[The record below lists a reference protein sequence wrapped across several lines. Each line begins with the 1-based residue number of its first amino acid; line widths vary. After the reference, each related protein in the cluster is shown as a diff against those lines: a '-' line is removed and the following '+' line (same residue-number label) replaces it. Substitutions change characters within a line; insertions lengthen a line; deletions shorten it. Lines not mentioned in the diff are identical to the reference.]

1 MVQEKKCYNTLEYIF
16 NGKLKQPIDMFLKF
30 LNFTKVILLRNF
42 LPLEDLPVYNKEK
55 KNKRWETLRRDIM
68 SFRSHFFK
76 HVNFHQSNENEKS

>member
-16 NGKLKQPIDMFLKF
+16 NGKVNQPIDMFLKF

-42 LPLEDLPVYNKEK
+42 LPLKDLCKIRRR
-55 KNKRWETLRRDIM
+55 KRKGETLRRDIM

-76 HVNFHQSNENEKS
+76 HLIFHQSNENEKS